1 MFNRVDR
8 LGRIWGMYT
17 MAFVGVVLLMW
28 GLEAGGLIS
37 QKGIAWSFM
46 ILTVGIYATIG
57 IISRTGNLD
66 EYYVAGRSV
75 PGIFN
80 GMATGSD
87 WMSAASFISMAGSLY
102 ALGYEGLAYIMG
114 WTGGYVLLA
123 MLLAPYIRKFGAYTI
138 PDFVGLRYPGTF
150 PRLVAVVAAVLVSG
164 TYLVAQV
171 TGVGIVMS
179 RFLGMD
185 FRLAVFVGLG
195 GILVCSMLGGMKAV
209 TWTQVAQYIILII
222 AYIIPVA
229 FIAVKVTGTFLP
241 QIAYGEVLGDIS
253 LREAALGITKG
264 YVTPFNDWSMW
275 QFLALTLCL
284 MAGTAG
290 LPHILVRFYTTPN
303 VRETRF
309 SVGWALF
316 FIFLLY
322 FTAPAYAA
330 FARWEI
336 LHNVVGQNIA
346 DLPGWVA
353 AWTKTG
359 LLTIADGNG
368 DGILQFAEFRLN
380 TDLIVLA
387 TPEIA
392 GLPYVVAG
400 LVAAGGLAAALS
412 TADGLLMVVATA
424 VSHDVYYKVINKN
437 ASEKARLLLSKALL
451 VLVAVIAAYLAQF
464 RFQLIA
470 DIVAWAF
477 SLAAASFFPI
487 LVLGIFWKRIN
498 TTGAVTGMIAGLLTT
513 VGYIVWATVTKGNIG
528 GILPNAAGIFG
539 MPLNFLLTITV
550 SLLTTAPNH
559 SIQAMVERLRY
570 PKHLEDGIPADAAPA
585 VGDD

>member
-17 MAFVGVVLLMW
+17 GAFALVVLLLW
-28 GLEAGGLIS
+28 GLEAGGIMG
-37 QKGIAWSFM
+37 QQGIAWTFM
-46 ILTVGIYATIG
+46 LLTVGIYAGIG
-57 IISRTGNLD
+57 IMSRTGNLD

-123 MLLAPYIRKFGAYTI
+123 LLLAPYIRKFGQYTI
-138 PDFVGLRYPGTF
+138 PDFVGVRYPGTF
-150 PRLVAVVAAVLVSG
+150 PRVSAVIAAILVSG
-164 TYLVAQV
+164 TYLIAQV

-179 RFLGMD
+179 RFLGMR
-185 FRLAVFVGLG
+185 FEIAVFVGLL

-229 FIAVKVTGTFLP
+229 FISMKVTGNPIP
-241 QIAYGEVLGDIS
+241 QLAYGEALQQVAAK
-253 LREAALGITKG
+253 EALLGIKS
-264 YVTPFNDWSMW
+264 YIQPFNDWNMW

-290 LPHILVRFYTTPN
+290 LPHILVRFYTVPS
-303 VRETRF
+303 VKETRW

-336 LHNVVGQNIA
+336 LHNVVGQPIA
-346 DLPGWVA
+346 SLPAWVA
-353 AWTKTG
+353 SWTKTG
-359 LLTIADGNG
+359 LLSITDTNA
-368 DGILQFAEFRLN
+368 DGILQFAELGIN
-380 TDLIVLA
+380 SDLIVLA

-392 GLPYVVAG
+392 GLPYVIAG

-424 VSHDVYYKVINKN
+424 VSHDLYYKLINQN
-437 ASEKARLLLSKALL
+437 ASDRMRLLISKVLL
-451 VLVAVIAAYLAQF
+451 VVVAVIAASLAQF
-464 RFQLIA
+464 KFQLIA
-470 DIVAWAF
+470 NIVAWAF

-487 LVLGIFWKRIN
+487 LVLGIFWKRAN
-498 TTGAVTGMIAGLLTT
+498 TKGAITGMIAGLVVTFAYIIWAQTT
-513 VGYIVWATVTKGNIG
+513 KQTIG
-528 GILPNAAGIFG
+528 GIQANAAGIFG
-539 MPLNFLLTITV
+539 MPLNFLLTV
-550 SLLTTAPNH
+550 SISLMTAAP
-559 SIQAMVERLRY
+559 SAKIQEMVERLRY
-570 PKHLEDGIPADAAPA
+570 PKHVEDLSVTAA
-585 VGDD
+585 GDD

>member
-1 MFNRVDR
+1 MFNRIDR
-8 LGRIWGMYT
+8 LGRIWGAYT
-17 MAFVGVVLLMW
+17 LSFVAVVLLIW
-28 GLEAGGLIS
+28 GLESAGVMGQRAI
-37 QKGIAWSFM
+37 GWTFM
-46 ILTVGIYATIG
+46 ALTVGIYAVIG
-57 IISRTGNLD
+57 IASRTANLD
-66 EYYVAGRSV
+66 EYYVAGRNI

-87 WMSAASFISMAGSLY
+87 WMSAASFISMAGTLY

-123 MLLAPYIRKFGAYTI
+123 VFLAPYIRKFGQYTI
-138 PDFVGLRYPGTF
+138 PDFVGVRYPGAF
-150 PRLVAVVAAVLVSG
+150 PRVVAVLAVILVSG
-164 TYLVAQV
+164 TYLIAQV
-171 TGVGIVMS
+171 SGVGLVMS
-179 RFLGMD
+179 RFLGIR
-185 FRLAVFVGLG
+185 FEVAVFAGLA

-209 TWTQVAQYIILII
+209 TWTQVAQYVILII
-222 AYIIPVA
+222 AYIVPVA
-229 FIAVKVTGTFLP
+229 FVAYKVTGVAIP
-241 QIAYGEVLGDIS
+241 QLMYGEALQANAVK
-253 LREAALGITKG
+253 EAALGITKS
-264 YVTPFNDWSMW
+264 YLAPFNDWSPF

-290 LPHILVRFYTTPN
+290 LPHILVRFYTTPS
-303 VRETRF
+303 VKQTRF

-330 FARWEI
+330 FARWEV
-336 LHNVVGQNIA
+336 LHNVVGQRIA
-346 DLPGWVA
+346 DLPQWVA

-359 LLTIADGNG
+359 LLTITDLNG
-368 DGILQFAEFRLN
+368 DGILQFAEFGLN
-380 TDLIVLA
+380 SDLVVLA
-387 TPEIA
+387 MPEIA

-424 VSHDVYYKVINKN
+424 VSHDLYYKLINKE
-437 ASEKARLLLSKALL
+437 ASERSRLFLSKVLL
-451 VLVAVIAAYLAQF
+451 VLVAVLAASIAQF
-464 RFQLIA
+464 RFQIIA

-487 LVLGIFWKRIN
+487 LVLGIFSKRIN
-498 TTGAVTGMIAGLLTT
+498 TIGATAGMIGGLLVTFA
-513 VGYIVWATVTKGNIG
+513 YILWAQITKQNIA

-539 MPLNFLLTITV
+539 MPVNFLLTIGL
-550 SLLTTAPNH
+550 SYLTSAPSA
-559 SIQAMVERLRY
+559 SIQRMVESLRY
-570 PKHLEDGIPADAAPA
+570 PKMEQQSVTPA